1 MRRQTTEIEQ
11 MIERAVAGDTHAWAY
26 LRSGGILSVGIRAP
40 ALVAAVVDAGS
51 RLGWTAERSLRRLTV
66 IDDTVCIGARAA
78 VALVLDRCPEASL
91 LPVTVTAKGARL
103 RAQRSSGDPWSE
115 FSYSALEAHNAG
127 LTVQRRWR
135 QAAGEI
141 CWERAIGRCC
151 ASLFADVFVDIPF
164 DWEVRASR
172 QWASNAQPGD
182 VLPADLL
189 CAAAVGSAA

>member
-26 LRSGGILSVGIRAP
+26 LRTAGTLPAGVRAP

-51 RLGWTAERSLRRLTV
+51 RLGWTAECSLRRMTV
-66 IDDTVCIGARAA
+66 IDDTVCVGARTA

-91 LPVTVTAKGARL
+91 LPITLTAKGARL
-103 RAQRSSGDPWSE
+103 RAQRSPADPWSE
-115 FSYSALEAHNAG
+115 FSYSAIEARNAG
-127 LTVQRRWR
+127 LTGQRRWR

-141 CWERAIGRCC
+141 CWERAVGRCC
-151 ASLFADVFVDIPF
+151 SSLFADVFADIQF

-172 QWASNAQPGD
+172 QWASKAQPGD
-182 VLPADLL
+182 VLPAELV
-189 CAAAVGSAA
+189 CAAGLGSAA